1 MGHFLNQKLFHLGI
15 IQISIL
21 FTYIIFNKTDE
32 ELVASF
38 LLHYLSKAKYFK
50 TFLIV
55 IEKSALDKSYSCCV
69 AGYLGLENICES
81 FLQPLCRT
89 SCLIA

>member
-1 MGHFLNQKLFHLGI
+1 MAYFLNQKIFHLGI

-32 ELVASF
+32 ELVVSF

-50 TFLIV
+50 TFLLV
-55 IEKSALDKSYSCCV
+55 IEKSALDKSYSCYV
-69 AGYLGLENICES
+69 ASYLGLQN
-81 FLQPLCRT
+81 L
-89 SCLIA
+89 